1 YLNSKVPSR
10 GSTGW
15 VAPLADSQRELVPA
29 RVHHPDSTVRLAHRV
44 GTQADQPL
52 GLRAPIRHHEVE
64 PLAPAA
70 VVGRTGADVPGDL
83 RAAGRRLDS
92 RLDAPIPHERPAE
105 DVPPEVARFA
115 GSFAGDFA
123 EVAGS
128 VKEIGVLLDD
138 ADLVAAGVGHHDA
151 ALRRVL
157 ADQPSTQLHRL
168 GDGTALIV
176 EVRAGQMQ

>member
-1 YLNSKVPSR
+1 MSRTRDRVRSRSSNSSAEVVVGSFALESPYLNSKVPSR

-105 DVPPEVARFA
+105 DVPPEVARF
-115 GSFAGDFA
+115 GG
-123 EVAGS
+123 
-128 VKEIGVLLDD
+128 
-138 ADLVAAGVGHHDA
+138 
-151 ALRRVL
+151 
-157 ADQPSTQLHRL
+157 PSQVTSPR
-168 GDGTALIV
+168 
-176 EVRAGQMQ
+176 